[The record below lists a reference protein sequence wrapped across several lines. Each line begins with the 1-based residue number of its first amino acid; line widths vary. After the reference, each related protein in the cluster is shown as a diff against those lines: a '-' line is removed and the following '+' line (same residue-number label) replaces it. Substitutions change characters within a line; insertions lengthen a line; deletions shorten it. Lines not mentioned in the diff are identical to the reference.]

1 MSLYVCVLFISTAV
15 SLSVCELFI
24 STAVSLY
31 VCELFISTA
40 VSLSVCELFQFPAVT
55 CPVTLQKRYHGVL
68 SGKLIDLMEVC
79 IMSLSIRQTC
89 VYDQMSWTR
98 CTVKVVLTWTH
109 CLLNHTFGHPD

>member
-1 MSLYVCVLFISTAV
+1 
-15 SLSVCELFI
+15 
-24 STAVSLY
+24 LY

-79 IMSLSIRQTC
+79 IMSLSVWQTC

-109 CLLNHTFGHPD
+109 CLLNHTFGHPDWSTFWQLIYCLFMKLSMFLVQIYIFS